1 MFRIQSAKV
10 PKKIFFVSFSFS
22 TVYEKRH
29 EKTKTMIVLIAVPKF
44 EFIFLMPIFDNT
56 AAIPTKN
63 ADKTANASRIETPGF
78 FTDFLLGV

>member
-1 MFRIQSAKV
+1 M
-10 PKKIFFVSFSFS
+10 
-22 TVYEKRH
+22 YEKRH

-56 AAIPTKN
+56 VAIPTKN

-78 FTDFLLGV
+78 FTDFLLCV